1 MLREVLNTVPLT
13 LLLVAAVGFSLGA
26 VLLTVFLV
34 RRTVP
39 ATREGFHDDFKTGAL
54 GQFF

>member
-26 VLLTVFLV
+26 VLLAVFLV